1 MSTISKFAG
10 RVVCTKAQFDAL
22 AEKDPNKEYLVT
34 DDDTYG
40 GGKYYMHRVK
50 ITANLSYF
58 EKAENKSVT
67 ESTDIY
73 INIISSNNV
82 PVTNINGLISLAKQS
97 DIVNHPAYINNTKI
111 GGILNAEFS
120 SSGALNLRG
129 MIIIYSPQNNYGL
142 VNSVVPPVESLSTIT
157 DTVVEL

>member
-1 MSTISKFAG
+1 MRRMYDQQEIKDIA
-10 RVVCTKAQFDAL
+10 AQA
-22 AEKDPNKEYLVT
+22 
-34 DDDTYG
+34 G
-40 GGKYYMHRVK
+40 GGGGSKYYKHCVK
-50 ITANLSYF
+50 VTANLSYF
-58 EKAENKSVT
+58 DKAANKNVT

-82 PVTNINGLISLAKQS
+82 PVTNINGLMSLGKQS
-97 DIVNHPAYINNTKI
+97 DIDHHPAYINNTKI

-120 SSGALNLRG
+120 SSGALNLKG
-129 MIIIYSPQNNYGL
+129 MIIIYSSQGNYGL

>member
-1 MSTISKFAG
+1 MRRMYDQNEIKSIASEA
-10 RVVCTKAQFDAL
+10 
-22 AEKDPNKEYLVT
+22 
-34 DDDTYG
+34 G
-40 GGKYYMHRVK
+40 GGSGGSKYYKHCVK
-50 ITANLSYF
+50 LTANLSYF
-58 EKAENKSVT
+58 NITANKNVT

-82 PVTNINGLISLAKQS
+82 SVTNINGLISLGKQS
-97 DIVNHPAYINNTKI
+97 DIDHHPAYINNTKI

-120 SSGALNLRG
+120 SSGALNLKG
-129 MIIIYSPQNNYGL
+129 TIIIYSSQGNYGL

>member
-1 MSTISKFAG
+1 MRRMYDQNEIKSIASEA
-10 RVVCTKAQFDAL
+10 
-22 AEKDPNKEYLVT
+22 
-34 DDDTYG
+34 G
-40 GGKYYMHRVK
+40 GGGGSKYYKHCVK

-58 EKAENKSVT
+58 DTTANKTVT

-82 PVTNINGLISLAKQS
+82 PVTNINGLISLGKQS
-97 DIVNHPAYINNTKI
+97 DTDHHPAYINNTKI
-111 GGILNAEFS
+111 AGILNAEFA
-120 SSGALNLRG
+120 SSGALNLKG

-142 VNSVVPPVESLSTIT
+142 VSSVIPPVENLSTIT

>member
-1 MSTISKFAG
+1 MRRMYDQNEIKSIASEA
-10 RVVCTKAQFDAL
+10 
-22 AEKDPNKEYLVT
+22 
-34 DDDTYG
+34 G
-40 GGKYYMHRVK
+40 GGGGSKYYKHCVK

-58 EKAENKSVT
+58 DTTANKTVT

-82 PVTNINGLISLAKQS
+82 SVTNINGLISLGKQS
-97 DIVNHPAYINNTKI
+97 DTDHHPAYINNTKI
-111 GGILNAEFS
+111 AGILNAEFA
-120 SSGALNLRG
+120 SSGALNLKG

-142 VNSVVPPVESLSTIT
+142 VSSVIPPVENLSTIT